1 MFRRLFSRASHTLR
15 DATQVVTFL
24 SVTKKNCVGG
34 PIADQSQSA
43 VGARGYPEL
52 CHLKM
57 CACYL
62 TAVLQLTDSARL
74 AHPWRRDHIPLGI
87 LVFFT

>member
-1 MFRRLFSRASHTLR
+1 MLYFSFYIVIFSRTSRTLR
-15 DATQVVTFL
+15 DATL

-43 VGARGYPEL
+43 VRARGHPAL

-57 CACYL
+57 CACRL
-62 TAVLQLTDSARL
+62 TAVLQLTDW
-74 AHPWRRDHIPLGI
+74 HTQRRNHIPLGI
-87 LVFFT
+87 LV